1 MKSSNTA
8 TAQVKTATPIVE
20 GNKGFTFAQP
30 VSTSNLGSSI
40 SFELALEGEIKARIP
55 RQIQLVMQEWLV
67 QSGGKGFVEIQKL
80 NDALVSKGLWKRPNG
95 QDYNQDVFAILLH
108 YNLRVTG
115 SVGWGKNQ
123 AITQALGEFKQSSLA

>member
-40 SFELALEGEIKARIP
+40 SFELALGGEIKARIP

-123 AITQALGEFKQSSLA
+123 AITQALGEFK

>member
-1 MKSSNTA
+1 MKTSNTA
-8 TAQVKTATPIVE
+8 SAQLKPAPIVE

-123 AITQALGEFKQSSLA
+123 AITQALGEFK

>member
-8 TAQVKTATPIVE
+8 SAQLKSPAPIVE

-40 SFELALEGEIKARIP
+40 SFELALVGEIKARIP
-55 RQIQLVMQEWLV
+55 RQIQLVMNEWLS
-67 QSGGKGFVEIQKL
+67 QSNGKGFVEIQKL

-95 QDYNQDVFAILLH
+95 QDYNQDVFQILLH
-108 YNLRVTG
+108 YNLRGTG
-115 SVGWGKNQ
+115 SLGWGNNQ
-123 AITQALGEFKQSSLA
+123 NITQALGEFK

>member
-8 TAQVKTATPIVE
+8 SAQLKSPAPIAE

-40 SFELALEGEIKARIP
+40 SFELALTGEIKARIP

-123 AITQALGEFKQSSLA
+123 AITQALGEFK

>member
-123 AITQALGEFKQSSLA
+123 AITQALGEFK

>member
-8 TAQVKTATPIVE
+8 TAQVKPATPIAE

-40 SFELALEGEIKARIP
+40 SFELALVGEIKARIP
-55 RQIQLVMQEWLV
+55 RQIQLVMQEWLL

-80 NDALVSKGLWKRPNG
+80 NDALVTKGLWKRPNG

-123 AITQALGEFKQSSLA
+123 AITQALGEFK

>member
-8 TAQVKTATPIVE
+8 TAQVKPATPIVE

-40 SFELALEGEIKARIP
+40 SFELALVGEIKARIP
-55 RQIQLVMQEWLV
+55 RQIQLVMQEWLL

-80 NDALVSKGLWKRPNG
+80 NDALVTKGLWKRPNG

-123 AITQALGEFKQSSLA
+123 AITQALGEFK

>member
-1 MKSSNTA
+1 MKTSNTA
-8 TAQVKTATPIVE
+8 SAQLKPAPIVE
-20 GNKGFTFAQP
+20 GNKGFTVAQP

-40 SFELALEGEIKARIP
+40 SFERALEGEIKARIP
-55 RQIQLVMQEWLV
+55 RQIQLVMQEWLS

-80 NDALVSKGLWKRPNG
+80 NDTLVSKGLWKRPNG
-95 QDYNQDVFAILLH
+95 QAYNQDVFAILLH

-123 AITQALGEFKQSSLA
+123 AIKQALGEFK

>member
-1 MKSSNTA
+1 MKTSNTA
-8 TAQVKTATPIVE
+8 TAQVKTPTPIVE

-40 SFELALEGEIKARIP
+40 SFELALVGE
-55 RQIQLVMQEWLV
+55 IQLVMQEWLL

-80 NDALVSKGLWKRPNG
+80 NDALVTKGLWKRPNG

-108 YNLRVTG
+108 YSQRVTG
-115 SVGWGKNQ
+115 KAGWGKNQ
-123 AITQALGEFKQSSLA
+123 NITQALGEFK

>member
-95 QDYNQDVFAILLH
+95 QHYNQDVLQILIH
-108 YNLRVTG
+108 YSQRVTG
-115 SVGWGKNQ
+115 NAGWGKNQ
-123 AITQALGEFKQSSLA
+123 NITQALGEFK

>member
-40 SFELALEGEIKARIP
+40 SFELALDGEIKARIP

-123 AITQALGEFKQSSLA
+123 AITQALGEFK

>member
-40 SFELALEGEIKARIP
+40 SFELALDGEIKARIP

-67 QSGGKGFVEIQKL
+67 QSDGKGFVEIQKL

-123 AITQALGEFKQSSLA
+123 AITQALGEFK

>member
-40 SFELALEGEIKARIP
+40 SFERALEGEIKARTP

-123 AITQALGEFKQSSLA
+123 AITQALGEFK